1 MKKKCIVAALVAVM
15 ALLLTGCS
23 VEGIP
28 SFRAMMF
35 GEPEMIEL
43 PYNPLDYVTLGQYKD
58 IEVESMVTEDDL
70 RDALDSLMTK
80 GGEEVQIKEGTV
92 KRGNFINFDY
102 SGKIDGK
109 EFQGGTNTKQYL
121 RVGTGKMIDGF
132 EDALIGMKVGEQ
144 KDAKMKFPK
153 EYGNKEVAGKEVVFT
168 LKVNYIYKEADD
180 ALVAK
185 LTNSQY
191 KTVKDYKESQRKTL
205 DDQNASKYL
214 NTALGKVEDSVKIK
228 EVPKALLENVKSI
241 QSKSLESQAAR
252 DNMDVETYLS
262 QYNMT
267 EDSYY
272 EMIGKQRLLCE
283 AVAQEEGYR
292 VTKEK
297 FQEKFDEILKQIGM
311 SEAKYRKNFKAAT
324 SENTSLEDFI
334 IYSMKDEF
342 FYDLV
347 KNTMKVKSTMKKK

>member
-70 RDALDSLMTK
+70 QDALDSLVSK

-92 KRGNFINFDY
+92 KKGDFINFDY
-102 SGKIDGK
+102 SGKINGK
-109 EFQGGTNTKQYL
+109 EFDGGTGEKQYL

-132 EDALIGMKVGEQ
+132 EDALIGMKVGEK
-144 KDAKMKFPK
+144 KDAKMKFPE

-168 LKVNYIYKEADD
+168 LKVNFIYKEVDD

-205 DDQNASKYL
+205 EEQNDSQYLSK
-214 NTALGKVEDSVKIK
+214 ALGKVEDSVKIK
-228 EVPKALLENVKSI
+228 EVPKVVIENVKSI
-241 QSKSLESQAAR
+241 QSKLLESEAAQY
-252 DNMDVETYLS
+252 NMDVATYLS
-262 QYNMT
+262 QYKMT

-272 EMIGKQRLLCE
+272 EMMGKERLLCE

-297 FQEKFDEILKQIGM
+297 FQEKFDEILKQIDM
-311 SEAKYRKNFKAAT
+311 SEADYRKNFKSAAG
-324 SENTSLEDFI
+324 ENASLEDYI
-334 IYSMKDEF
+334 VYNMKYEF
-342 FYDLV
+342 FYNL
-347 KNTMKVKSTMKKK
+347 VKSTMKKK

>member
-1 MKKKCIVAALVAVM
+1 MKKKCRVAALVAVM

-23 VEGIP
+23 ADGIP

-35 GEPEMIEL
+35 GEPEMIKL

-58 IEVESMVTEDDL
+58 IEVESSVTEDDL
-70 RDALDSLMTK
+70 QDALDSLITK
-80 GGEEVQIKEGTV
+80 GGEEVRINEGTV
-92 KRGNFINFDY
+92 KKGDFINFDY

-109 EFQGGTNTKQYL
+109 LFDNGTAEAQYL

-144 KDAKMKFPK
+144 KDAKMKFP
-153 EYGNKEVAGKEVVFT
+153 EDYGNFEVAGKDVVFT
-168 LKVNYIYKEADD
+168 LKVNFIYKEADD

-185 LTNSQY
+185 LTESQDKKY
-191 KTVKDYKESQRKTL
+191 KTVEEYKEAQRKAL
-205 DDQNASKYL
+205 EEQNASQDL
-214 NTALGKVEDSVKIK
+214 TTALDKVEDSAKIK
-228 EVPKALLENVKSI
+228 EVPKALLENVKSV
-241 QSKSLESQAAR
+241 QSKSLESQAAQS
-252 DNMDVETYLS
+252 NMDVATMLS
-262 QYNMT
+262 QYGMT

-272 EMIGKQRLLCE
+272 EMIGKQRLLYE

-297 FQEKFDEILKQIGM
+297 FQEKMDEILKQVGM
-311 SEAKYRKNFKAAT
+311 SEAKYRENFKAAT
-324 SENTSLEDFI
+324 SENASLEDFI
-334 IYSMKDEF
+334 VYNMKYEF

-347 KNTMKVKSTMKKK
+347 KSTMKKK